1 MVKEIDIYQK
11 LSLMRMNLVTI
22 RRQLNNQLDTM
33 DAELETMIP
42 EDQVRY
48 GRKHTVAEM
57 RASLYALMPNKK
69 THKKGKV

>member
-1 MVKEIDIYQK
+1 
-11 LSLMRMNLVTI
+11 
-22 RRQLNNQLDTM
+22 
-33 DAELETMIP
+33 MIP